1 MDHESLEIDARTL
14 ARMRQAGEPVT
25 VLDVREP
32 QELAIC
38 TLDDSLHI
46 PMTGIPDRLDRIPAE
61 GPVIVM
67 CHHGI
72 RSMQV
77 TRFLHH
83 MGYTNARN
91 LAGGIDAWARDV
103 EPGMARY

>member
-1 MDHESLEIDARTL
+1 MASESVEIDAETL
-14 ARMRQAGEPVT
+14 HRLRQQGEAIT

-32 QELAIC
+32 QEVAIC
-38 TLDDSLHI
+38 ALADSLHI
-46 PMTGIPDRLDRIPAE
+46 PMNQVPGHLERLPTE
-61 GPVIVM
+61 GRVVVL

-83 MGYTNARN
+83 MGHTNVQN

-103 EPGMARY
+103 DPAMARY

>member
-1 MDHESLEIDARTL
+1 MARESVEIDAASL
-14 ARMRQAGEPVT
+14 NRMRQQGEPVS

-38 TLDDSLHI
+38 ALADSLHI
-46 PMTGIPDRLDRIPAE
+46 PMNQVPGHLERLPAD
-61 GPVIVM
+61 GPLVVL

-83 MGYTNARN
+83 MGYTNAQN